1 MKYQYIIT
9 VVILICSCCN
19 EKNEFDQK
27 IPEKLIGKW
36 EAIMFY
42 STDGTSEP
50 KWSNLS
56 ADRLF
61 FYTFLKN
68 GNVLT
73 NRLNEKCTDG
83 RFSISDSILISFN
96 FPCISYEWEIES
108 LTDDSLVLDTKNF
121 EPLKYKFFRTLK

>member
-1 MKYQYIIT
+1 MAAA
-9 VVILICSCCN
+9 ILICSCCN
-19 EKNEFDQK
+19 EKNEIDQK

-36 EAIMFY
+36 EAIKIY
-42 STDGTSEP
+42 STDGASEP

-56 ADRLF
+56 ADRFF

-73 NRLNEKCTDG
+73 NRLNENCTDG
-83 RFSISDSILISFN
+83 KFSITDSKLISFY
-96 FPCISYEWEIES
+96 FPCISYEWEIDS

-121 EPLKYKFFRTLK
+121 EPLKYKFYRALK